1 MVAWQNQ
8 ILNLQKSRFVRDV
21 ALVAGG
27 TAGAQLISAGFAP
40 LLTRQY
46 GPAAYGVLG
55 AFLAIVAI
63 MTNVAGMTYPIAIV
77 LPENDRKARMLALL
91 AVAIATLL
99 ALLIA
104 IVVWRLGPQVEAWIA
119 MPGVAGLILL
129 LPLTVLLTTMLSVSR
144 QWLIRRGLFKVT
156 AAAGVAQAFVAN
168 GVKAGIGFFAPSA
181 SALVAVGALAPALH
195 ILFMSSG
202 LRDLVKPRDR
212 AHPSPNR
219 IAGLRQVA
227 WEYRDFPLYR
237 APQHLLNSF
246 GFAVP
251 TLLLA
256 STYGASEAGFYAI
269 TQTVMGLP
277 SVLIGKA
284 VGDVFY
290 PRVTESVRKGKPAHL
305 EIGKATIA
313 LFLIGLLPFG
323 FIVLAGPELFSFVF
337 GAEWQQAGHYARWLA
352 PFFLLNLAN
361 KPSVAAIAPLGLQ
374 PQLLGYEVVATT
386 LKCAGFLVGFYWI
399 RDDIA
404 SVALF
409 SGAGALAYVALIA
422 FVVSK
427 ARKACR

>member
-227 WEYRDFPLYR
+227 WE
-237 APQHLLNSF
+237 
-246 GFAVP
+246 
-251 TLLLA
+251 
-256 STYGASEAGFYAI
+256 
-269 TQTVMGLP
+269 
-277 SVLIGKA
+277 
-284 VGDVFY
+284 
-290 PRVTESVRKGKPAHL
+290 
-305 EIGKATIA
+305 
-313 LFLIGLLPFG
+313 
-323 FIVLAGPELFSFVF
+323 
-337 GAEWQQAGHYARWLA
+337 
-352 PFFLLNLAN
+352 
-361 KPSVAAIAPLGLQ
+361 
-374 PQLLGYEVVATT
+374 
-386 LKCAGFLVGFYWI
+386 
-399 RDDIA
+399 
-404 SVALF
+404 
-409 SGAGALAYVALIA
+409 
-422 FVVSK
+422 
-427 ARKACR
+427 